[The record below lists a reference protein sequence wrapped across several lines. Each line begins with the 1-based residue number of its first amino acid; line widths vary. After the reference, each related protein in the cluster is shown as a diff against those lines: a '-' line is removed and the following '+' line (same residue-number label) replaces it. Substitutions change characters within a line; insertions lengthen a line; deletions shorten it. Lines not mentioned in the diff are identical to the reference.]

1 MRSENVGVELWIN
14 KEGVGRVT
22 GWSDRTIR
30 WKVQLGALRL
40 RTTSSRQKRGSGQ
53 REYALSSLPVEA
65 QLRFLKQPLL
75 SGPDCT
81 ALALRSNPN
90 QSNLFASLPEIGEP
104 ERLNF
109 SARQNAQ
116 ALKRLEVIAPLLEF
130 SSRSQRSRPT
140 FRTIGGVAV
149 RSMNSLAG
157 FLADQHHLNP
167 RTLWN
172 WYGQYRK
179 LGYAGLV
186 DRVRSDKGKS
196 RFLRAHPAVRAYLEN
211 KYLGERLSIRLV
223 YRALLR
229 DLRNLEPGCT
239 RPPSYSAVRSYL
251 QQLPKPLLILSREGE
266 RQFQERCEPYLLT
279 DFESLVPNQIWVSD
293 HGQHDVWVRNDLF
306 SGVSTNAAVR
316 PWLTAMIDMR
326 SRKIVGTAWSA
337 SPSSHTIS
345 SALRVGIADFGIPQ
359 ILYVDNGKD
368 YEKIGR
374 IDFSPEC
381 SGVLVR
387 LGIEGQY
394 CLPRHPQSK
403 LIESWFGTVRK
414 RFDCLWPSYCGAS
427 PKDRPEQCIA
437 ALKEHQGFLKGKR
450 KNSPLPLASEFVA
463 TARQWI
469 EEYNSQHPHGGRG
482 MRGRTPDE
490 VFNEL
495 LLPGQRRLIEIPEVL
510 YALFWDRQRRKVS
523 EGGCVQLYGERYEPA
538 DGESLAKL
546 FLEIERDVLVAC
558 DPANLGEAIALDL
571 DGRFLG
577 RLRAQKLITRGPVS
591 HEDIRASM
599 RIRRTARKA
608 IADYVTGLSGIRAR
622 AGDRSEISQLQDRA
636 EMPREKQP
644 SPPPTLI
651 RPQDLQTAVRPE
663 FIDDIVRELTEG
675 E

>member
-1 MRSENVGVELWIN
+1 MEQHWITIRVVTEL
-14 KEGVGRVT
+14 T
-22 GWSDRTIR
+22 GWHPQHVRR
-30 WKVQLGALRL
+30 LAREGQLQQRPSKQARN
-40 RTTSSRQKRGSGQ
+40 KRRVR

-65 QLRFLKQPLL
+65 QLKFFKQPLL

-81 ALALRSNPN
+81 ALALRSDSN
-90 QSNLFASLPEIGEP
+90 QSNLFASLPEVAET

-116 ALKRLEVIAPLLEF
+116 ALKRLEAIAPLVEF
-130 SSRSQRSRPT
+130 SSRSRRSRPT
-140 FRTIGGVAV
+140 FRTMGGVAV

-157 FLADQHHLNP
+157 YLADQHHVSP

-172 WYGQYRK
+172 WYAQYRK
-179 LGYAGLV
+179 LGYPGLV
-186 DRVRSDKGKS
+186 DRVRSEKGKS

-223 YRALLR
+223 YQALRR
-229 DLRNLEPGCT
+229 DLRGLEPAYT
-239 RPPSYSAVRSYL
+239 RPPSYSAVRSHL
-251 QQLPKPLLILSREGE
+251 EQLPKPLLGLSREGNPE
-266 RQFQERCEPYLLT
+266 FQGRCEPSLLT

-306 SGVSTNAAVR
+306 SGVSTNAALR

-337 SPSSHTIS
+337 TPSSHTIS
-345 SALRVGIADFGIPQ
+345 SALRVGIENFGIPQ

-368 YEKIGR
+368 YEKVGR

-387 LGIEGQY
+387 LGIQPQY

-403 LIESWFGTVRK
+403 LIESWFATVRK

-427 PKDRPEQCIA
+427 PKDRPEPCIA

-469 EEYNSQHPHGGRG
+469 EEYNSQHPHTGRG
-482 MRGRTPDE
+482 MGGRTPDE

-495 LLPGQRRLIEIPEVL
+495 LLPGQRRLVESPEVL
-510 YALFWDRQRRKVS
+510 YALF
-523 EGGCVQLYGERYEPA
+523 
-538 DGESLAKL
+538 
-546 FLEIERDVLVAC
+546 
-558 DPANLGEAIALDL
+558 
-571 DGRFLG
+571 
-577 RLRAQKLITRGPVS
+577 
-591 HEDIRASM
+591 
-599 RIRRTARKA
+599 
-608 IADYVTGLSGIRAR
+608 
-622 AGDRSEISQLQDRA
+622 RSEER
-636 EMPREKQP
+636 RVGK
-644 SPPPTLI
+644 
-651 RPQDLQTAVRPE
+651 
-663 FIDDIVRELTEG
+663 EG
-675 E
+675 RS

>member
-1 MRSENVGVELWIN
+1 MGVELWIN
-14 KEGVGRVT
+14 KEAVRSAT

-30 WKVQLGALRL
+30 WKVQLGALGSRNASNEKT
-40 RTTSSRQKRGSGQ
+40 RDRSS

-65 QLRFLKQPLL
+65 QLKFLKQPLL
-75 SGPDCT
+75 SGPACT
-81 ALALRSNPN
+81 ALAIRPYPN
-90 QSNLFASLPEIGEP
+90 QSSLFASLPEVTAS

-109 SARQNAQ
+109 SPDQNAQ
-116 ALKRLEVIAPLLEF
+116 ALKRLEAIAPLVEF
-130 SSRSQRSRPT
+130 SSRSRRSRPA
-140 FRTIGGVAV
+140 FRTSGGTAV
-149 RSMNSLAG
+149 RSMTSLADY
-157 FLADQHHLNP
+157 LADQHHVSS

-172 WYGQYRK
+172 WYAQYRK
-179 LGYAGLV
+179 VGYAGLV

-196 RFLRAHPAVRAYLEN
+196 RFLAAHPAVRAFLEN

-223 YRALLR
+223 YQALLR
-229 DLRNLEPGCT
+229 DLRNLEPECT

-251 QQLPKPLLILSREGE
+251 KQLPKPLLILSREGK
-266 RQFQERCEPYLLT
+266 RQFQERCAPYLLT
-279 DFESLVPNQIWVSD
+279 DFDSLVPNQIWVSD

-306 SGVSTNAAVR
+306 SGISANAAVR
-316 PWLTAMIDMR
+316 PWLTAMIDLR

-345 SALRVGIADFGIPQ
+345 SALRVAIENFGIPQ
-359 ILYVDNGKD
+359 ALVIDNGRD

-387 LGIEGQY
+387 LGIQPHY

-414 RFDCLWPSYCGAS
+414 RFDCLWPSYCGPA
-427 PKDRPEQCIA
+427 PQDRPEQCTD

-450 KNSPLPLASEFVA
+450 KSSPLPSASEFLS

-469 EEYNSQHPHGGRG
+469 TEYNSQHPHSGRG
-482 MRGRTPDE
+482 MSGRTPDE

-495 LLPGQRRLIEIPEVL
+495 LPPPQRRLTESPEVL

-546 FLEIERDVLVAC
+546 FLEIERNVLVAC

-591 HEDIRASM
+591 HDDIRSSM

-608 IADYVTGLSGIRAR
+608 IADYVTGLSRIRDR
-622 AGDRSEISQLQDRA
+622 AGDRTEIDHLQDRA
-636 EMPREKQP
+636 EMPSEKY

-651 RPQDLQTAVRPE
+651 QKVQPQDLKTAVRPD

>member
-1 MRSENVGVELWIN
+1 MVESHWLSVR
-14 KEGVGRVT
+14 EVTSLT
-22 GWSDRTIR
+22 GWHTQYVRR
-30 WKVQLGALRL
+30 LAREGQLKHRPSERARRDGRI
-40 RTTSSRQKRGSGQ
+40 Q

-65 QLRFLKQPLL
+65 QLKFLKQPLL
-75 SGPDCT
+75 SGPACT
-81 ALALRSNPN
+81 ALAVRPDRN
-90 QSNLFASLPEIGEP
+90 QSNLFASLPEVTQP

-109 SARQNAQ
+109 SPEQNAQ
-116 ALKRLEVIAPLLEF
+116 ALKRLEAIAPLVEF
-130 SSRSQRSRPT
+130 SSRSRRSRPT
-140 FRTIGGVAV
+140 FRTSGGVAV

-157 FLADQHHLNP
+157 YLADQHHLSA

-172 WYGQYRK
+172 WYAQYRK

-196 RFLRAHPAVRAYLEN
+196 RFLAAHPAVRAFVEN

-223 YRALLR
+223 YQALLR
-229 DLRNLEPGCT
+229 DLRSLEPECT

-251 QQLPKPLLILSREGE
+251 KQLPKPLLILSREGK

-279 DFESLVPNQIWVSD
+279 DFDSLLPNQIWVSD

-306 SGVSTNAAVR
+306 SGISANAAVR
-316 PWLTAMIDMR
+316 PWLTAVLDMR

-345 SALRVGIADFGIPQ
+345 SALRVGIENFGIPQ
-359 ILYVDNGKD
+359 ALVIDNGKD

-387 LGIEGQY
+387 LGIQPHY

-414 RFDCLWPSYCGAS
+414 RLDCLWPSYCG
-427 PKDRPEQCIA
+427 PGPQDRPEQCTD

-450 KNSPLPLASEFVA
+450 KSSPLPLASEFLS

-469 EEYNSQHPHGGRG
+469 TEYNSQHPHGGRG
-482 MRGRTPDE
+482 MSGRTPDE
-490 VFNEL
+490 VFDEL
-495 LLPGQRRLIEIPEVL
+495 LPSGQRRLIESPEVL

-523 EGGCVQLYGERYEPA
+523 EGGCVQLYGERYEPT

-546 FLEIERDVLVAC
+546 FLEIERNVLVAC

-577 RLRAQKLITRGPVS
+577 RLQAQKLITRGPVS

-599 RIRRTARKA
+599 QIRRTARKA
-608 IADYVTGLSGIRAR
+608 IADYVTGLSRIRAR
-622 AGDRSEISQLQDRA
+622 AGDRTEIAYLQDRA
-636 EMPREKQP
+636 EMPREKY
-644 SPPPTLI
+644 SPPPALL
-651 RPQDLQTAVRPE
+651 RPQDLETAARPD

>member
-1 MRSENVGVELWIN
+1 MMEQHWITTR
-14 KEGVGRVT
+14 EVTALT
-22 GWSDRTIR
+22 GWHPQHVRR
-30 WKVQLGALRL
+30 LAREGQLRYRPSKSVRRDGR
-40 RTTSSRQKRGSGQ
+40 SQ

-65 QLRFLKQPLL
+65 QLKFLKQPLL

-81 ALALRSNPN
+81 ALALRSDPN
-90 QSNLFASLPEIGEP
+90 QSNLFASLPEVTEP

-140 FRTIGGVAV
+140 FRTTGGVVV

-157 FLADQHHLNP
+157 YLADQHHLSV

-172 WYGQYRK
+172 WYAQYRK

-186 DRVRSDKGKS
+186 DRVRSDKGKP
-196 RFLRAHPAVRAYLEN
+196 RFLKAHPAVRAYLEN

-229 DLRNLEPGCT
+229 DLRNLEPECT

-251 QQLPKPLLILSREGE
+251 QQMPKPLLILSREGE

-279 DFESLVPNQIWVSD
+279 DFETLVPNQIWVSD

-306 SGVSTNAAVR
+306 SGVSSNAAVR
-316 PWLTAMIDMR
+316 PWLTAMMDMR

-337 SPSSHTIS
+337 TPSSHTISSHTIS

-387 LGIEGQY
+387 LGIQPQY

-403 LIESWFGTVRK
+403 LIESWFGTIKK
-414 RFDCLWPSYCGAS
+414 RFDCLWPSYCGS
-427 PKDRPEQCIA
+427 GPQDRPEQCMA
-437 ALKEHQGFLKGKR
+437 ALKEHQAFLKGKR

-469 EEYNSQHPHGGRG
+469 QEYNSQHPHGGRG

-495 LLPGQRRLIEIPEVL
+495 LLPGQKRLIESLEVL

-577 RLRAQKLITRGPVS
+577 RLRAQKLITRVPVS

-599 RIRRTARKA
+599 RIRRMARKA

-622 AGDRSEISQLQDRA
+622 AGDRTEIAHLQDRA
-636 EMPREKQP
+636 EMPRQKQ
-644 SPPPTLI
+644 SPPSVLI
-651 RPQDLQTAVRPE
+651 RPQDLETAARPD

>member
-1 MRSENVGVELWIN
+1 MEQQWISIC
-14 KEGVGRVT
+14 RVT
-22 GWSDRTIR
+22 DLTGWHAQHVRR
-30 WKVQLGALRL
+30 LAREGQLRHRPSKTVRRNGRAE
-40 RTTSSRQKRGSGQ
+40 
-53 REYALSSLPVEA
+53 REYALSSLPVDA
-65 QLRFLKQPLL
+65 QLKFLKQPLL
-75 SGPDCT
+75 SGPACT
-81 ALALRSNPN
+81 ALALRSDSS
-90 QSNLFASLPEIGEP
+90 QSNLFASLPEVTEP

-109 SARQNAQ
+109 SAKQNAQ
-116 ALKRLEVIAPLLEF
+116 ALKRLEAIAPLVEF
-130 SSRSQRSRPT
+130 ASRSQRSRPT
-140 FRTIGGVAV
+140 FRTSGGVAV

-157 FLADQHHLNP
+157 YLADQHHVSP

-172 WYGQYRK
+172 WYAQYRK

-196 RFLRAHPAVRAYLEN
+196 RFLKAHPAVRAFLEN

-223 YRALLR
+223 YQALLR

-251 QQLPKPLLILSREGE
+251 QQLPKPLLILSREGKRE
-266 RQFQERCEPYLLT
+266 FQERCEPYLLT

-306 SGVSTNAAVR
+306 SGISTNAALR

-337 SPSSHTIS
+337 TPSSHTIS
-345 SALRVGIADFGIPQ
+345 SALRVGIESFGIPQ
-359 ILYVDNGKD
+359 IVYVDNGKD
-368 YEKIGR
+368 YEKVGR

-387 LGIEGQY
+387 LGIQPQY

-414 RFDCLWPSYCGAS
+414 RFDCLWPSYCGAG

-437 ALKEHQGFLKGKR
+437 ALKEHQAFLKGKR
-450 KNSPLPLASEFVA
+450 KHSPLPLASEFVA

-495 LLPGQRRLIEIPEVL
+495 LLPGQRRLIESPEVL

-558 DPANLGEAIALDL
+558 DPANLGQAIALDL

-577 RLRAQKLITRGPVS
+577 RLRAQKLITRGPTS
-591 HEDIRASM
+591 YEDLRASM

-608 IADYVTGLSGIRAR
+608 IADYVTGLSAIRAR
-622 AGDRSEISQLQDRA
+622 AGDRTEIAHLQDRA
-636 EMPREKQP
+636 EMPREKQQP
-644 SPPPTLI
+644 SALI
-651 RPQDLQTAVRPE
+651 RPQDLQTAARPD

>member
-1 MRSENVGVELWIN
+1 MDEVRDVSAELWIN
-14 KEGVGRVT
+14 KDAVRSVT

-30 WKVQLGALRL
+30 WKVQLGALGSRNASNGEK
-40 RTTSSRQKRGSGQ
+40 RDSSL

-65 QLRFLKQPLL
+65 QLKFLKQPLL
-75 SGPDCT
+75 SGPACT
-81 ALALRSNPN
+81 ALALRSDRN
-90 QSNLFASLPEIGEP
+90 QSSLFASLPEVTEP

-109 SARQNAQ
+109 SAEQNAQ
-116 ALKRLEVIAPLLEF
+116 ALKRLEAIAPLVEF
-130 SSRSQRSRPT
+130 SSRSKRSRPT
-140 FRTIGGVAV
+140 FRTTGGVAV

-157 FLADQHHLNP
+157 YLADQHHVSA

-172 WYGQYRK
+172 WYAQYRK

-196 RFLRAHPAVRAYLEN
+196 RFLAAHPAVRAFLEN

-223 YRALLR
+223 YQALLR
-229 DLRNLEPGCT
+229 DLRSLEPECT

-251 QQLPKPLLILSREGE
+251 QQLPKPLLILSREGK

-279 DFESLVPNQIWVSD
+279 DFDSLVPNQIWVSD

-306 SGVSTNAAVR
+306 SGISANAAVR
-316 PWLTAMIDMR
+316 PWLTAVIDMR

-345 SALRVGIADFGIPQ
+345 SALRVGIENFGIPQ
-359 ILYVDNGKD
+359 ALVIDNGKD

-387 LGIEGQY
+387 LGIQPHY

-414 RFDCLWPSYCGAS
+414 RFDCLWPSYCGS
-427 PKDRPEQCIA
+427 GPQDRPEQCTD

-450 KNSPLPLASEFVA
+450 KSSPLPLASEFVA

-469 EEYNSQHPHGGRG
+469 TEYNSQHPHSGRG
-482 MRGRTPDE
+482 MSGRTPDE

-495 LLPGQRRLIEIPEVL
+495 LPSPQRRLIESPEVL

-546 FLEIERDVLVAC
+546 FLEIERNVVVAC

-599 RIRRTARKA
+599 RIRHTARK
-608 IADYVTGLSGIRAR
+608 
-622 AGDRSEISQLQDRA
+622 
-636 EMPREKQP
+636 
-644 SPPPTLI
+644 
-651 RPQDLQTAVRPE
+651 
-663 FIDDIVRELTEG
+663 
-675 E
+675 